1 MKNFNKPLAVAL
13 FAVATLFSAQS
24 VNAQSA
30 YVFDEDGD
38 EPELTVGIN
47 DYKDTPVDIDELV
60 EASGAKRLQAKQG
73 VEYERFVLIMRS
85 LKYYKTNH
93 IEMEGTVKWMASKR
107 LRSMGCS
114 DSFVRAIVFGY
125 QWLWS

>member
-1 MKNFNKPLAVAL
+1 MKNFNKTLAVVL
-13 FAVATLFSAQS
+13 FAAASLFSAQS
-24 VNAQSA
+24 ANAQSTIT
-30 YVFDEDGD
+30 FDEDEY

-47 DYKDTPVDIDELV
+47 DYKDTPVDIDELLA
-60 EASGAKRLQAKQG
+60 ASGAKRIQTKQG
-73 VEYERFVLIMRS
+73 NEYERFVLIMRS

-93 IEMEGTVKWMASKR
+93 IEMDGTVMWMASKR

-114 DSFVRAIVFGY
+114 DSFVRAIVFGK